1 VAGLQPALFLR
12 LQQQRRQ
19 IATGGRGRF
28 GHGRHSRDHG
38 AVAIVA
44 AILPDPSGT
53 AMHAEHSAG
62 PRNRLA
68 RETSP
73 YLLQHAA
80 NPVDW
85 YPWGAAAIARARELD
100 RPILLSIGY
109 SACHWCHVMAHE
121 SFEDEATAAVMNRLF
136 VNVKVDREER
146 PDLDKVYQLAH
157 QMLTQRGGGW
167 PLTMFLAPDD
177 LTPFFGGTYFPDQP
191 RHGMPAFAELLERVA
206 AFYREQRDAVRTQNA
221 ALRGVFDDLVPPAA
235 QAGQTLTRDPIAQ
248 ARRDLEAA
256 FDDHFGGFGR
266 APKFPHPSSIERL
279 LRDWQAS
286 SAGGE
291 PDLKALYMAT
301 LTLKR
306 MAEGGINDQL
316 GGGFCRYA
324 VDPYWMI
331 PHFEK
336 MLYDNGPL
344 LALYAQ
350 AAVATGDGFFREVAL
365 ETAGWALREM
375 RAPEGGFY
383 AALDAD
389 SEGHEGRY
397 YAWQRDEIASLT
409 TPEEY
414 RVLTRRYGLDREPN
428 FEGAWHLHC
437 VAGLEHPEELALLA
451 SGRAKLL
458 AARGRRVRPGL
469 DDKILTGWN
478 GLMIRGLAI
487 SGRLLGE
494 SGHVDAAAQAVDY
507 LRKHCWRNGS
517 LLAFR
522 KDGAAG
528 LPAYLDDHAYL
539 LDGLLEL
546 VQARFRSA
554 DLEFARDLADALLA
568 RYADRERGGF
578 WFTAEGQ
585 DPPLHRPKSFADDA
599 TPAGNGV
606 AALAL
611 ARLGWL
617 LGEMR
622 YLDAAEATLRGGWE
636 SLTRVP
642 QAHTAMLN
650 ALEEYLNPVEIVVIR
665 GPRDSAA
672 EWSAAL
678 APLYAPRRMLVAI
691 PAGVTGLPDALA
703 SKRAREGTVAYICR
717 GPQCSE
723 PIDDLPRLVHQLR
736 TALNLASPG
745 SSLV

>member
-1 VAGLQPALFLR
+1 
-12 LQQQRRQ
+12 
-19 IATGGRGRF
+19 
-28 GHGRHSRDHG
+28 
-38 AVAIVA
+38 
-44 AILPDPSGT
+44 
-53 AMHAEHSAG
+53 MHAEQPAG

-68 RETSP
+68 NETSQ

-85 YPWGAAAIARARELD
+85 YPWGAEATAKAIELD

-146 PDLDKVYQLAH
+146 PDLDRVYQLAH

-167 PLTMFLAPDD
+167 PLTMILAPDD
-177 LTPFFGGTYFPDQP
+177 LTPFFGGTYFPKLP
-191 RHGMPAFAELLERVA
+191 RYGMPAFTELLERVA
-206 AFYREQRDAVRTQNA
+206 AFYREQRDTVRTQNA
-221 ALRGVFDDLVPPAA
+221 ALRGVFSDLVPPAA
-235 QAGQTLTRDPIAQ
+235 AAGQPLTGEPLGQ
-248 ARRDLEAA
+248 ARRELEAG
-256 FDDHFGGFGR
+256 FDEQFGGFGR
-266 APKFPHPSSIERL
+266 APKFPHPPGIERL

-286 SAGGE
+286 SAGHE

-324 VDPYWMI
+324 VDPCWMI

-350 AAVATGDGFFREVAL
+350 AAVATGDGFFRHVAV
-365 ETAGWALREM
+365 ETAAWALREM
-375 RAPEGGFY
+375 RSPEGGFCS
-383 AALDAD
+383 ALDAD

-397 YAWQRDEIASLT
+397 YIWQRDDIAALT
-409 TPEEY
+409 SPDEY
-414 RVLTRRYGLDREPN
+414 RVLARRYGLDREPN
-428 FEGAWHLHC
+428 FDGAWHLHC
-437 VAGLEHPEELALLA
+437 VAELEQPSEQALLD

-458 AARGRRVRPGL
+458 AARERRVRPGL

-487 SGRLLGE
+487 SGRLLGDP
-494 SGHVDAAAQAVDY
+494 GHVEAAMQAVDC
-507 LRKHCWRNGS
+507 LRRTCWRDDG
-517 LLAFR
+517 LLAVW
-522 KDGAAG
+522 KDGAAP
-528 LPAYLDDHAYL
+528 LPAYLDDHAFL

-546 VQARFRSA
+546 LQARFRSA
-554 DLEFARDLADALLA
+554 DLAFACDLAEALLT
-568 RYADRERGGF
+568 RFADRERGGF

-585 DPPLHRPKSFADDA
+585 DPPLHRPKGFADDA

-606 AALAL
+606 AAQAL

-617 LGEMR
+617 LGETR
-622 YLDAAEATLRGGWE
+622 YLDAAEATLRGGWT
-636 SLTRVP
+636 SLSRVP

-650 ALEEYLNPVEIVVIR
+650 ALEEYLDPVEIVVIR
-665 GPRDSAA
+665 GSGIAVA
-672 EWSAAL
+672 EWAAAL
-678 APLYAPRRMLVAI
+678 APLYAPRRMVFAI
-691 PAGVTGLPDALA
+691 PGDAGGLPEALA
-703 SKRAREGTVAYICR
+703 SKRARAGTVAYLCH
-717 GPQCSE
+717 GPRCSE
-723 PIDDLPRLVHQLR
+723 PVDDLPRLIGYLR
-736 TALNLASPG
+736 TALYLASPG
-745 SSLV
+745 SSLE

>member
-1 VAGLQPALFLR
+1 M
-12 LQQQRRQ
+12 
-19 IATGGRGRF
+19 
-28 GHGRHSRDHG
+28 
-38 AVAIVA
+38 AIVA
-44 AILPDPSGT
+44 AILPDTGGT

-68 RETSP
+68 SETSP

-85 YPWGAAAIARARELD
+85 YPWGAEATARAIELD

-146 PDLDKVYQLAH
+146 PDLDRVYQLAH
-157 QMLTQRGGGW
+157 QVLTQRGGGW

-177 LTPFFGGTYFPDQP
+177 LTPFFGGTYFPKEP
-191 RHGMPAFAELLERVA
+191 RYGMPAFAELLEKVA
-206 AFYREQRDAVRTQNA
+206 AFYREQREAVRVQNA
-221 ALRGVFDDLVPPAA
+221 GLRGVFGDLVPPAPD
-235 QAGQTLTRDPIAQ
+235 AGQALTRDPIAA

-256 FDDHFGGFGR
+256 FDDRFGGFGR
-266 APKFPHPSSIERL
+266 APKFPHASSIERL
-279 LRDWQAS
+279 LRDWHAS
-286 SAGGE
+286 STGQE

-316 GGGFCRYA
+316 GGGFCRYS
-324 VDPYWMI
+324 VDAAWMI

-350 AAVATGDGFFREVAL
+350 AAVATGDGFFRQVAMD
-365 ETAGWALREM
+365 TAGWALREM
-375 RAPEGGFY
+375 RSPEGGFY

-389 SEGHEGRY
+389 SEGHEGRF
-397 YAWQRDEIASLT
+397 YAWLRDQVESLT
-409 TPEEY
+409 TPDEY
-414 RVLTRRYGLDREPN
+414 RVLAHRFGLDRNPN

-437 VAGLEHPEELALLA
+437 VAELRDPAEQALLD
-451 SGRAKLL
+451 SGRAKLF
-458 AARGRRVRPGL
+458 AARARRVRPGL

-487 SGRLLGE
+487 SGRLL
-494 SGHVDAAAQAVDY
+494 AAPGQVEAAMQAVDC
-507 LRKHCWRNGS
+507 LRRRCWRDGG
-517 LLAFR
+517 LLAVW
-522 KDGAAG
+522 KPGAAP

-546 VQARFRSA
+546 LQARFRST
-554 DLEFARDLADALLA
+554 DLEFARDLAEALLA
-568 RYADRERGGF
+568 RFADRERGGF
-578 WFTAEGQ
+578 WFTAEGL
-585 DPPLHRPKSFADDA
+585 DPPMHRPKNFADDA

-606 AALAL
+606 AAQAL

-617 LGEMR
+617 LGETR
-622 YLDAAEATLRGGWE
+622 YLDAAEATLRGGFA
-636 SLTRVP
+636 SLARVP

-650 ALEEYLNPVEIVVIR
+650 ALEEYLDPVEIVVVR
-665 GPRDSAA
+665 GSGDSVM

-678 APLYAPRRMLVAI
+678 ASLYSPQRMVIAI
-691 PAGVTGLPDALA
+691 PGDTGGLPAALA
-703 SKRAREGTVAYICR
+703 SKRARDATVAYVCR

-723 PIDDLPRLVHQLR
+723 PVDDLTRLLGYLR

-745 SSLV
+745 SSVA